1 MGASNT
7 WMRSTASQSAVT
19 GGKRKVRRVL
29 IVDDHPIVR
38 QGLRR
43 VMENEDDL
51 DVCGEAETARDARA
65 AIKEQT
71 PDVIIADISLKQG
84 DGIELVRDV
93 RAHHPQLPI
102 LVLSMHDEAIYAE
115 RMLSAGANGYIMKQA
130 ASEQFLVALRRVLD
144 GGIYVS
150 EAVGNNM
157 IQKFAAGGSY
167 ISANPIDRLSNRELQ
182 ILHMI
187 GKGMSTRETA
197 HSLNLSIKTVESH
210 RQRIKRKLNLS
221 TGTQLVQYA
230 VNWFTVAR
238 TAGATAAS
246 LLPPKRI
253 PSRCADPRASPPI
266 ASNPRAGRRWRA
278 RVAAARRR
286 AGARPHPAR
295 TRWPSHCSRRAAARR
310 PAPRSL
316 RGTFARVD
324 SPQPPSPG
332 RPIAPRRP
340 AAHRRRRRD
349 GT

>member
-7 WMRSTASQSAVT
+7 WMRATASQSPVSS
-19 GGKRKVRRVL
+19 GKRKVRRVL

-51 DVCGEAETARDARA
+51 EVCGEAETARDARA

-150 EAVGNNM
+150 ESVGNNM

-230 VNWFTVAR
+230 VNWFT
-238 TAGATAAS
+238 
-246 LLPPKRI
+246 
-253 PSRCADPRASPPI
+253 
-266 ASNPRAGRRWRA
+266 GRDE
-278 RVAAARRR
+278 
-286 AGARPHPAR
+286 
-295 TRWPSHCSRRAAARR
+295 
-310 PAPRSL
+310 
-316 RGTFARVD
+316 RGR
-324 SPQPPSPG
+324 G
-332 RPIAPRRP
+332 NGEP
-340 AAHRRRRRD
+340 AAPETRS
-349 GT
+349 GEA

>member
-1 MGASNT
+1 MRAEFKEEATMPASNST
-7 WMRSTASQSAVT
+7 WMRPAGAAAPAVA
-19 GGKRKVRRVL
+19 GKRRARRVL

-43 VMENEDDL
+43 VMENEEDL
-51 DVCGEAETARDARA
+51 TVCGEAETVRDARI
-65 AIKEQT
+65 AIKDLT
-71 PDVIIADISLKQG
+71 PDVMIADISLKQG

-102 LVLSMHDEAIYAE
+102 LVLSMHDETIYAE
-115 RMLSAGANGYIMKQA
+115 RMLAAGANGYIMKQA
-130 ASEQFLVALRRVLD
+130 ASEQFLIALRRVLD

-230 VNWFTVAR
+230 INWF
-238 TAGATAAS
+238 S
-246 LLPPKRI
+246 
-253 PSRCADPRASPPI
+253 SRKLEDGELEA
-266 ASNPRAGRRWRA
+266 
-278 RVAAARRR
+278 
-286 AGARPHPAR
+286 
-295 TRWPSHCSRRAAARR
+295 
-310 PAPRSL
+310 PAP
-316 RGTFARVD
+316 
-324 SPQPPSPG
+324 
-332 RPIAPRRP
+332 APLP
-340 AAHRRRRRD
+340 E
-349 GT
+349 